1 MVSKII
7 EPKNN
12 FTHIF
17 LEEDQNNILD
27 RLLTLWKMI
36 EFVQKRIWLLG
47 CFGCWRLLISS
58 TEYSRSQLH
67 RMCDTLF
74 SAFFVFVFVFIIF
87 FTSNVNLGN
96 SQESRQLDLSWTFP
110 SRYYSHI
117 ARIYEILPAC
127 QLSAI
132 HLRLASLFPWL
143 VLGLYRMHGM
153 QLVTYLIS
161 PEVNFVANDLP
172 LMGSLTWL
180 TLYR

>member
-1 MVSKII
+1 VSKII

-17 LEEDQNNILD
+17 LEEDHNNMLD
-27 RLLTLWKMI
+27 GLLTLWKMI
-36 EFVQKRIWLLG
+36 EFVQKRIG
-47 CFGCWRLLISS
+47 CFGCWRLLISF

-74 SAFFVFVFVFIIF
+74 SRFFVCFFIIYF
-87 FTSNVNLGN
+87 FTSNVNPGN
-96 SQESRQLDLSWTFP
+96 SQESHQLDLSWKFT

-117 ARIYEILPAC
+117 ARIYDIPPAC
-127 QLSAI
+127 QPSEI

-161 PEVNFVANDLP
+161 TEVNFVANDLP
-172 LMGSLTWL
+172 LMGFLTWL